1 MEGRKWIKNMEVT
14 KRSIAS
20 DQRENNKGLSRVTGL
35 NRVITS
41 GSLKEDLV
49 ID

>member
-1 MEGRKWIKNMEVT
+1 MERRKWIKNMEVT

-20 DQRENNKGLSRVTGL
+20 DQKENNKGLSRVTGL
-35 NRVITS
+35 NRVTS